1 MNTQKILVT
10 GGAGY
15 IGSVLIGQL
24 LQAGY
29 AVRTIDNLSF
39 GDDSLS
45 AYVQHENFELVV
57 GDITNKDDCNK
68 AVESV
73 DAIVHLAAIVGDPA
87 CQQQPE
93 RATSVNR
100 DGSQNILNAAQD
112 ANVKRFVFASTC
124 SNYGKMSDP
133 DGYVDETT
141 ALNPISLYA
150 ELKVE
155 FENILMNLEHTSMV
169 PICLRF
175 ATAYGLSPRIRLDLT
190 VNEFTKELALG
201 RKLEIYGEQFWR
213 PYCHTTDIA
222 RAIILALKADEKIV
236 SHQAFNVGDTNENY
250 QKKTIVDLILKQ
262 LPEAIKNVSYVA
274 KEEDPRDYRVN
285 FDKIKNSLFF
295 ETEKNLPDGIKEY
308 IDLIKSKSLKDP
320 DSSTYKNI

>member
-24 LQAGY
+24 LHAGHE
-29 AVRTIDNLSF
+29 VRTVDNLSF

-45 AYVQHENFELVV
+45 AYMQNEKFELVV
-57 GDITNKDDCNK
+57 GDITNKDVCK
-68 AVESV
+68 KVVESV
-73 DAIVHLAAIVGDPA
+73 DSIVHLAAIVGDPA
-87 CQQQPE
+87 CKQQPE

-100 DGSQNILNAAQD
+100 DGSRNILSAAQD
-112 ANVKRFVFASTC
+112 VHIKRFVFASTC

-141 ALNPISLYA
+141 ALKPISLYA

-155 FENILMNLEHTSMV
+155 FETILMNLKHTSIV

-201 RKLEIYGEQFWR
+201 RNLEIYGEQFWR

-222 RAIILALKADEKIV
+222 RAIILVLKADEKIV
-236 SHQAFNVGDTNENY
+236 SHKAFNVGDTNENY
-250 QKKTIVDLILKQ
+250 QKKTIIDLILKE
-262 LPEAIKNVSYVA
+262 LPEAKNKVSYVA

-285 FDKIKNSLFF
+285 FDEIKKSLSF
-295 ETEKNLPDGIKEY
+295 EIEKRVPDGIKEY
-308 IDLIKSKSLKDP
+308 IDLIKSGTIIDP
-320 DSSTYKNI
+320 DSSTYKNV